1 MASCA
6 CRSGAP
12 YAQCCAPLHRG
23 EREATD
29 ARALMRSRYAAFAC
43 GLGEYLVETLSANH
57 PDRAHGEEAL
67 ALVLSRA
74 KDTRR
79 FLGLTVLES
88 HVDGSRGEV
97 LFHARIFERGADRS
111 FTERSAFENEA
122 GQWRYAGEI
131 PGAAATPVTAPG
143 VWPASES

>member
-1 MASCA
+1 
-6 CRSGAP
+6 
-12 YAQCCAPLHRG
+12 
-23 EREATD
+23 
-29 ARALMRSRYAAFAC
+29 MRSRYAAFAC